1 MSHNGKFLYRLNDEE
16 KRQFSFELSKDN
28 IPNILIEYKNHFNET
43 YQYIMNIFKK
53 VFSGKKNNNQ
63 LCAELEGFINRL
75 EITERNVLK
84 QYKIILFYLKIANLD
99 INNTDIQLEFES
111 EEEKNKF
118 MALLLEREKY
128 LLKFKENI
136 NKLEYLKAEFNLY
149 YEKMM
154 TTNEN
159 DNQD

>member
-1 MSHNGKFLYRLNDEE
+1 MSHNGKFLYHLNDEE
-16 KRQFSFELSKDN
+16 KRRFSFELSKDN

-128 LLKFKENI
+128 LIKFKENI

>member
-1 MSHNGKFLYRLNDEE
+1 MSHSGKFLYRLNDEE
-16 KRQFSFELSKDN
+16 KRRFSFELSKDN

-118 MALLLEREKY
+118 MTLLLEREKY
-128 LLKFKENI
+128 LIKFKENI

>member
-16 KRQFSFELSKDN
+16 KRRFSFELSKDN

-63 LCAELEGFINRL
+63 LCAELEGFINKL

-118 MALLLEREKY
+118 IALLKEREEN
-128 LLKFKENI
+128 LSQFKQNI
-136 NKLEYLKAEFNLY
+136 NKLESLREEFNLY

-159 DNQD
+159 DNQE

>member
-16 KRQFSFELSKDN
+16 KRRFSFELSKDN

-118 MALLLEREKY
+118 MALLLEREKN

-159 DNQD
+159 DNQE

>member
-16 KRQFSFELSKDN
+16 KRRFSFELSKDN

-118 MALLLEREKY
+118 MALLLEREKS

>member
-1 MSHNGKFLYRLNDEE
+1 MSHSGKFLYRLNDEE
-16 KRQFSFELSKDN
+16 KRRFSFELSKDN

-84 QYKIILFYLKIANLD
+84 QYKIILFYLKLANLD

-118 MALLLEREKY
+118 MTLLLEREKY
-128 LLKFKENI
+128 LIKFKENI

>member
-1 MSHNGKFLYRLNDEE
+1 MSHNGKILYSLNDEE
-16 KRQFSFELSKDN
+16 KKRFSFELSKEN
-28 IPNILIEYKNHFNET
+28 LPYILLDYKNHFNET

-118 MALLLEREKY
+118 MALLLEREKS

>member
-1 MSHNGKFLYRLNDEE
+1 MSHSGKFLYRLNDEE
-16 KRQFSFELSKDN
+16 KRLFSFELSKDN

-118 MALLLEREKY
+118 MALLLEREKN

>member
-16 KRQFSFELSKDN
+16 KRRFSFELSKDN

>member
-1 MSHNGKFLYRLNDEE
+1 MSHSGKFLYRLNDEE
-16 KRQFSFELSKDN
+16 KRLFSFELSKDN

-128 LLKFKENI
+128 LIKFKENI

>member
-1 MSHNGKFLYRLNDEE
+1 MSHSGKFLYRLNDEE
-16 KRQFSFELSKDN
+16 KRRFSFELSKDN

-118 MALLLEREKY
+118 MALLLEREKN

>member
-1 MSHNGKFLYRLNDEE
+1 MSHNGKFLYHLNDEE
-16 KRQFSFELSKDN
+16 KRRFSFELSKDN

-118 MALLLEREKY
+118 MALLLEREKN

>member
-16 KRQFSFELSKDN
+16 KRCFSFELSEDN

-118 MALLLEREKY
+118 MASLLEREKY
-128 LLKFKENI
+128 LIKFKENI

>member
-16 KRQFSFELSKDN
+16 KRRLSFELSKDN

-128 LLKFKENI
+128 LIKFKENI

>member
-16 KRQFSFELSKDN
+16 KRRFSFELSKDN

-63 LCAELEGFINRL
+63 LCAELEAYINKL
-75 EITERNVLK
+75 EITEKNVLK
-84 QYKIILFYLKIANLD
+84 QYKLIMFYLKIANLD

-118 MALLLEREKY
+118 IALLKEREEN
-128 LLKFKENI
+128 LSQFKQNI
-136 NKLEYLKAEFNLY
+136 NKLESLREEFNLY